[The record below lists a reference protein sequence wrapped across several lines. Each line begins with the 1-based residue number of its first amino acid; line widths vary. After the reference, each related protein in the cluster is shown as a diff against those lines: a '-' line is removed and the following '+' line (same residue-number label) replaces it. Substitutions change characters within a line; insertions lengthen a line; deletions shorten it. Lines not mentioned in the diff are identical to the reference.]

1 MNHAY
6 EGRIP
11 TQKLMAIATAVSLN
25 NSHTTWLSNT
35 GASNHITLDLANLA
49 IHNEYHGQDQV
60 VVGNGAGLNIAHIGS
75 NTIPHGSSSLAMNN
89 ILHCPSVT
97 ANLLSVYQFTRDNNC
112 YFIFFSNCFYVKD
125 LSTGRMLFR
134 RKSETSLYPF
144 HIHSRF
150 LLSQVVRLHLLVF
163 VLVLQFGILSWVIL
177 PPTHFCILFQIN
189 VFL

>member
-11 TQKLMAIATAVSLN
+11 TQKLMAIATAISLN

-75 NTIPHGSSSLAMNN
+75 NTIPHGLSSLAMNN

-97 ANLLSVYQFTRDNNC
+97 TNLLSVYQFTRDNNC

-125 LSTGRMLFR
+125 LSTGRTLFR
-134 RKSETSLYPF
+134 RKS
-144 HIHSRF
+144 
-150 LLSQVVRLHLLVF
+150 
-163 VLVLQFGILSWVIL
+163 
-177 PPTHFCILFQIN
+177 
-189 VFL
+189 